1 MDQTPLLKLYE
12 RLITGALPIEPSIQ
26 RHIVEHLVRT
36 KKFSLLGRLASRTDL
51 SSETDAAIA
60 KRKEAVVVAGWAS
73 RPGLTTQELLDRLAK
88 DTRVATLL
96 PLTTLQ
102 GLPEEVYATLMSR
115 DSVKL
120 TAALMGNPSVSTAV
134 KLTYI
139 DNIVRVLDGTKY
151 WHLTEAIVTCARG
164 DESILR
170 AIISHSGKPDVVV
183 AALAVCSE
191 PPVGWIESCMS
202 RIDTLMEIEVSQ
214 GVTYHRGG
222 ESLLDVLA
230 YQDLTDEQLK
240 KLRSLA
246 NVLVKKSAEQ
256 NTTSYSSRSYDDAKK
271 MLSPKGRGIVA
282 DIQRLKTSIDAQESV
297 HLVNKLLPKKSSA
310 RANILVGEKFYERY
324 VLNVLPYNEVLPVA
338 VVKPFVDELD
348 DSTDMP
354 RLMLNWAKRG
364 ELDAIA
370 QCAAESW
377 SAPSWLVDLPDPLA
391 IMKAV
396 VKYVLD
402 KEEDVPR
409 WMLSHPMVLASPD
422 TALALLPWKWL
433 SSVSENIWGEQ
444 LADETSS
451 ARADALVHAAQAM
464 ISSRLKDDSRKW
476 EAFTML
482 SNEFNGPL
490 PTLLDTV
497 ELI

>member
-12 RLITGALPIEPSIQ
+12 RLITGALPIEPLIQ
-26 RHIVEHLVRT
+26 SRIVEHLVRT

-96 PLTTLQ
+96 PLTALQ

-120 TAALMGNPSVSTAV
+120 TAALMANPSVSTAV

-151 WHLTEAIVTCARG
+151 WHLAEAIATCARG
-164 DESILR
+164 DESVLR
-170 AIISHSGKPDVVV
+170 AIISRSGKPDVVV

-191 PPVGWIESCMS
+191 PPAGWIESCMS
-202 RIDTLMEIEVSQ
+202 RIDTLMEIEVSL
-214 GVTYHRGG
+214 GVSYNRGG

-230 YQDLTDEQLK
+230 YQDLTGEQLK

-246 NVLVKKSAEQ
+246 NVLVKKSAEEP
-256 NTTSYSSRSYDDAKK
+256 TSYYSRSYDDAKK

-297 HLVNKLLPKKSSA
+297 QLVNKLLPKKSPV
-310 RANILVGEKFYERY
+310 RANVPVYAEKFYERY

-348 DSTDMP
+348 DSTDTP

-377 SAPSWLVDLPDPLA
+377 SAPSWLVSLPDPLA
-391 IMKAV
+391 ILKAV

-444 LADETSS
+444 LADKTSS

-464 ISSRLKDDSRKW
+464 ISSRLEDDSRKW
-476 EAFTML
+476 EAFTTL
-482 SNEFNGPL
+482 ANEFNGPL
-490 PTLLDTV
+490 STLLDTV